1 MDGFLKLTMCVFMVY
16 SLSKWALRFKLFS
29 FYLSL
34 VETNVLNI
42 VCAAQ
47 ILFVLLIYN
56 LQK

>member
-1 MDGFLKLTMCVFMVY
+1 MDGFLKLTLCVFMVY

-42 VCAAQ
+42 VCAAHLVTLCPN
-47 ILFVLLIYN
+47 IFI
-56 LQK
+56 